1 MSLRLYM
8 PNTTGPGETSLL
20 PMVSSNLPPLNAHQV
35 LTLVLLLQRAIAN
48 EQLALHE
55 QVLDAEGA
63 ETEAGANIVATDW
76 VAEADAVTFA
86 DETPARF
93 GVHLYIAA
101 ADLDE
106 LCAGDQS

>member
-1 MSLRLYM
+1 MSA
-8 PNTTGPGETSLL
+8 P
-20 PMVSSNLPPLNAHQV
+20 LPPLSTHQV

-55 QVLDAEGA
+55 QLLDATGA
-63 ETEAGANIVATDW
+63 ETEEGANIVATDW
-76 VAEADAVTFA
+76 VVEADAVTFA

-93 GVHLYIAA
+93 GVHIYIAA

-106 LCAGDQS
+106 LCAGDQT